1 MEPSPSSLSAA
12 VINGNGHGGDRANGN
27 NSPAPIGAV
36 PFEPASI
43 QTAWKFE
50 NQPEDSNSLNNLLA
64 VVQRRAGVI
73 AGVATVVMAVMVA
86 RAFTQVPFYEGTFQ
100 LLVEPANTADDLS
113 DLPLALGPQGLS
125 IQKLDYATQM
135 QVLRSPDLIE
145 PIAQQLSETYPGLS
159 YQSLLRGLQI
169 TQLRDTKIMQVSY
182 INADPVHIQAVLEA
196 LSTAY
201 LKYSLESRQTSLRQ
215 GINFIEK
222 QLPDLQTQVDTL
234 HAQMEALRREY
245 AFIDLET
252 QVADLSAQTSGL
264 TEQQISLD
272 LELSAAQH
280 RLAGLQA
287 PDGALAAPAD
297 APGYQQL
304 VAQLRSVEIAIAQEL
319 TRFEPDSL
327 AIQVLEE
334 QRENLLPLL
343 LQEAQQAVNTQQAI
357 STGNLEIMNRRQ
369 ENLTQAQQQVAQRF
383 DQLPSLIRQY
393 SDLQRE
399 LEISTAALTRFR
411 ASHET
416 LEIGAAQ
423 TEIPWKLIEAPEKP
437 TKPISPVLKSSLL
450 QGFVASLV
458 LGLMVALLLEKLDNV
473 YHSVD
478 ELKAGTKLPLLGLL
492 PFNQELQDEFMSQR
506 RAKANPLKERIALLA
521 ETLSQRL
528 FNRSASVYGYVI
540 DSDAGFLEAL
550 RLIHTNIGM
559 LGSNRQPV
567 RSIVVSSA
575 LPGEGK
581 STVSAH
587 LAQVATAMG
596 QRVLVIDGDL
606 RQPQMHERLA
616 VSNEQGLSNLIT
628 EDLPVESVIQ
638 QVDPNYQLFV
648 LTAGKI
654 PPDPTKLLGSQKMQQ
669 MKATFAQNFDL
680 VIYDAPPTTGLADVS
695 LISQNTDGV
704 VLVSRLAKTDRTV
717 LAQAIE
723 TLRVARISTLGI
735 VANGVKPTG
744 MGGYRNY
751 AYQAN
756 ADATTSNN
764 FELSS
769 PRQ

>member
-1 MEPSPSSLSAA
+1 MEPSPPSLSAA
-12 VINGNGHGGDRANGN
+12 VINSNGHGGDRAND
-27 NSPAPIGAV
+27 NSLPVLSGAL
-36 PFEPASI
+36 PFEPTSI
-43 QTAWKFE
+43 QTAWQFE

-64 VVQRRAGVI
+64 VVQRRAGVM

-86 RAFTQVPFYEGTFQ
+86 RTFTQVPFYEGTFQ
-100 LLVEPANTADDLS
+100 LLVEPANTADDFS
-113 DLPLALGPQGLS
+113 DLPLALGPQGLG

-145 PIAQQLSETYPGLS
+145 PIAQQLSKTYPGLS

-182 INADPVHIQAVLEA
+182 INADPVYIQAVLEA

-222 QLPDLQTQVDTL
+222 QLPDLQTQAETL
-234 HAQMEALRREY
+234 QAQMEALRREY
-245 AFIDLET
+245 AFIDPAT
-252 QVADLSAQTSGL
+252 QIAELSAQTNGL
-264 TEQQISLD
+264 TEQQLSLD
-272 LELSAAQH
+272 LKLSEAQY

-287 PDGALAAPAD
+287 PGGALAAPAD

-357 STGNLEIMNRRQ
+357 SIGNLEIMNRRQ
-369 ENLTQAQQQVAQRF
+369 ENLTQAQQQVAQRL

-399 LEISTAALTRFR
+399 LDTSTAVLTQFRTSREALK
-411 ASHET
+411 
-416 LEIGAAQ
+416 IGAAQ
-423 TEIPWKLIEAPEKP
+423 TEIPWKLIEAPKEP
-437 TKPISPVLKSSLL
+437 TQPLSPLLKSSLL
-450 QGFVASLV
+450 KGFVASLG
-458 LGLMVALLLEKLDNV
+458 LGLIIALLLEKLDNV

-478 ELKAGTKLPLLGLL
+478 ELKAGTRLPMLGLL
-492 PFNQELQDEFMSQR
+492 PFNQELQDEFMSPR
-506 RAKANPLKERIALLA
+506 RAKANPLKESIALLV

-528 FNRSASVYGYVI
+528 FNRSALGYGYVT
-540 DSDAGFLEAL
+540 DSDASFLEAM
-550 RLIHTNIGM
+550 RVIYTNIRM
-559 LGSNRQPV
+559 LDSSRRPV
-567 RSIVVSSA
+567 RSLVISSA

-596 QRVLVIDGDL
+596 QRVLVVDGDL
-606 RQPQMHERLA
+606 RKPQMHERLA

-628 EDLPVESVIQ
+628 EDLPIESVIQ

-654 PPDPTKLLGSQKMQQ
+654 PPDPTKLLASQKMQQ
-669 MKATFAQNFDL
+669 IKAAFAQNFDL

-695 LISQNTDGV
+695 LIGQNTDGV
-704 VLVSRLAKTDRTV
+704 VLVSRLAKTDRTL

-723 TLRVARISTLGI
+723 TLRVARVSTLGT
-735 VANGVKPTG
+735 VANGVKSTG
-744 MGGYRNY
+744 MGGYRDY

-756 ADATTSNN
+756 ADATTSHD